1 MPDIENAM
9 RLDAF
14 LCSDNITT
22 VMFDCYPSINLE
34 NAGKIPFKKMKW
46 QISGMMMMCC

>member
-14 LCSDNITT
+14 FCSDIFTT
-22 VMFDCYPSINLE
+22 VMFDCFPAISLEETLKNLFSKKG
-34 NAGKIPFKKMKW
+34 NGKF
-46 QISGMMMMCC
+46 QV

>member
-14 LCSDNITT
+14 VCSDNITT
-22 VMFDCYPSINLE
+22 VMFHCYPSINLE
-34 NAGKIPFKKMKW
+34 NAVKNPFSKKGNGKFRV
-46 QISGMMMMCC
+46 